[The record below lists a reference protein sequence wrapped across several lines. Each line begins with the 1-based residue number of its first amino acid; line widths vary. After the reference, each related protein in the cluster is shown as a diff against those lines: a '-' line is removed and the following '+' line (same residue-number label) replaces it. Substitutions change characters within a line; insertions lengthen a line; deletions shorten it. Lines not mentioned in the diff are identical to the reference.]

1 MFESAQ
7 SSSRELLKEL
17 EECVSQGAWG
27 KERCALVRSV
37 LARREDVSPDDIVR
51 HVRFGAKTLLRE
63 LEKFVSWGN
72 VERAGELEASLDALP
87 EVQARDVA
95 QAKKQ
100 GVAIRDA
107 LNDFEQFVGKT
118 FDEKA
123 IAKQHDLLRKKYP
136 FLSGKL
142 AKILEYQA
150 NRKKRQ
156 ERNQRLRKTGK
167 PLSSV
172 SSNRSHAIQTLDP
185 CSSWDLVMDESG
197 CEFEAGASGAQV
209 GKIVGLL
216 VPRSCDLPALK
227 GFHAITV
234 LPEVVDQAVQA
245 VLDRPVGVFGIS
257 VSDIPE
263 AIGERWMDGV
273 CEVIHW
279 VWQLLPIA
287 ADALMTDLHVH
298 IENRGVYD
306 SKLDLKALEREM
318 LRQWA
323 RIDASRKVRL
333 SMCFASKDGHDY
345 LGYVDALAFTWGSP
359 APESRERLKKSALAG
374 ECLQSIGS
382 GRKLRDLRDF
392 YARPELLD
400 GEYWKWLTGLPD
412 SNNPGSLSGYVLGR
426 LAMHC
431 STRPSKWDEYVS
443 ILFDHLESK
452 ALDLQILGRQC
463 SWLAQCRP
471 AGTVLP
477 AVVELMWNIA
487 LLANKNHLGQT
498 ECNDLVSAIQSLGDS
513 LLEEDARL
521 VCKADL
527 HLAVQATNRFE
538 FEEAMHIMERWQNLA
553 RLEESFRS
561 VGIGQSL
568 YWHLKEMMPLVVGLQ
583 LAGRVKSTI
592 GQHLAFVGRFAE
604 AREMFESALIDFEK
618 LSDRASAERDK
629 DQTGT
634 YLAIAAMD
642 DPECPKSE
650 VVRRVETVLGSLS
663 SAINEIASSTKVQH
677 KYKHHLLVRYLVQCG
692 DAKTIS
698 EYLRAAKSMRYDYGH
713 PWPLIQFYRCLMAR
727 EHAPQLWEEV
737 AKSVWE
743 LAFDSNQGPTVRFI
757 GMCLGVSLGLIDA
770 SWPVFGS
777 EMRQLREAFPL
788 AERRLDLL
796 ERYAENPPLSPL
808 EAVQALL
815 PFNYR

>member
-1 MFESAQ
+1 MLDCAQ

-17 EECVSQGAWG
+17 EECVSQGARG
-27 KERCALVRSV
+27 KERCALLRSV
-37 LARREDVSPDDIVR
+37 LARRDDVSPDDIVR

-63 LEKFVSWGN
+63 LEKFVSWVN
-72 VERAGELEASLDALP
+72 VDKVGELEASLDALP
-87 EVQARDVA
+87 EVPARDVVR
-95 QAKKQ
+95 AKKQ
-100 GVAIRDA
+100 GVEIRNA

-118 FDEKA
+118 FDEKEV
-123 IAKQHDLLRKKYP
+123 AKQHDQLRKKYP

-150 NRKKRQ
+150 NRMKRQ
-156 ERNQRLRKTGK
+156 ERNQNLRKSGK

-172 SSNRSHAIQTLDP
+172 SSKRPHAIHTLDP
-185 CSSWDLVMDESG
+185 CASWDLVIDESG
-197 CEFEAGASGAQV
+197 CEFEVGASGTQV

-216 VPRSCDLPALK
+216 VPRGCDLPALK
-227 GFHAITV
+227 GFHAISV
-234 LPEVVDQAVQA
+234 LPEDVDQAVQA

-287 ADALMTDLHVH
+287 ADALLTDLHVH
-298 IENRGVYD
+298 IENRGMYD
-306 SKLDLKALEREM
+306 AKLDLKALEREM

-323 RIDASRKVRL
+323 RIDSSRKVRL
-333 SMCFASKDGHDY
+333 SMCFASKDGHEY

-359 APESRERLKKSALAG
+359 AQESRERLKKSGLTG

-400 GEYWKWLTGLPD
+400 GEYWKWLTGLPE
-412 SNNPGSLSGYVLGR
+412 SNHPGSLSGYVLGR
-426 LAMHC
+426 LAIHC
-431 STRPSKWDEYVS
+431 SANPSKWDEYVS

-452 ALDLQILGRQC
+452 ALDLQVLGRQC

-477 AVVELMWNIA
+477 VVVELMWNVA

-498 ECNDLVSAIQSLGDS
+498 ECRELISAIRALGDS

-538 FEEAMHIMERWQNLA
+538 FEEATHFMGRWQDLS

-561 VGIGQSL
+561 VGVGQSL
-568 YWHLKEMMPLVVGLQ
+568 FKHLGEMMPLVVGLQ

-592 GQHLAFVGRFAE
+592 GQHLAFVGKFAE

-618 LSDRASAERDK
+618 LSDRASARRDK
-629 DQTGT
+629 EQTGT

-642 DPECPKSE
+642 DPECPRTE
-650 VVRRVETVLGSLS
+650 VVRLVETVLGPLS
-663 SAINEIASSTKVQH
+663 SAIDELASSTKVQH
-677 KYKHHLLVRYLVQCG
+677 KYMHHLLVRYLVQCG
-692 DAKTIS
+692 DARTIS
-698 EYLRAAKSMRYDYGH
+698 EYLLAAKSMRYDYGH
-713 PWPLIQFYRCLMAR
+713 PWPLIQFYRCLMAK
-727 EHAPQLWEEV
+727 EHALQLWEDV

-743 LAFDSNQGPTVRFI
+743 LAFESNQGSTVRFI
-757 GMCLGVSLGLIDA
+757 GMCLGVSLGLIDV

-788 AERRLDLL
+788 AEKRLDLL
-796 ERYAENPPLSPL
+796 ELYAKNPSTSPF
-808 EAVQALL
+808 ETVEALL
-815 PFNYR
+815 PFNFR

>member
-1 MFESAQ
+1 MFDSAQ
-7 SSSRELLKEL
+7 YSSRELLKEL
-17 EECVSQGAWG
+17 EECVSHGARG

-37 LARREDVSPDDIVR
+37 LVRRDDVSPEDIVR

-72 VERAGELEASLDALP
+72 VDQVEELEASLACLP
-87 EVQARDVA
+87 EVPAGDVA
-95 QAKKQ
+95 RAKMR
-100 GVAIRDA
+100 GIEIRDA
-107 LNDFEQFVGKT
+107 LNDFEQFLAKT
-118 FDEKA
+118 FDEKEV
-123 IAKQHDLLRKKYP
+123 AKRHDQLRKKYP

-142 AKILEYQA
+142 AKKMEYHA
-150 NRKKRQ
+150 SRKKRQ

-167 PLSSV
+167 PLSTV
-172 SSNRSHAIQTLDP
+172 SSKRSHAIQTLDP
-185 CSSWDLVMDESG
+185 CTSWDLVIDESG
-197 CEFEAGASGAQV
+197 CDFEAGASGAQV

-216 VPRSCDLPALK
+216 VPRGCDLPVLK
-227 GFHAITV
+227 GFHAISA
-234 LPEVVDQAVQA
+234 LPEEVDQVVQA

-287 ADALMTDLHVH
+287 ANALLTDLYVH

-306 SKLDLKALEREM
+306 AKLDLKALEREM

-400 GEYWKWLTGLPD
+400 GEYWKWLTGMPD
-412 SNNPGSLSGYVLGR
+412 SNNTGGLSGYVLKR
-426 LAMHC
+426 LAIHC
-431 STRPSKWDEYVS
+431 SSSPSKWDEYVS

-452 ALDLQILGRQC
+452 ALDLQVLGRQC
-463 SWLAQCRP
+463 AWLVQCRP

-477 AVVELMWNIA
+477 AVVELMWNVA

-498 ECNDLVSAIQSLGDS
+498 ECRELVSEIRSLGDS

-538 FEEAMHIMERWQNLA
+538 FEEATHFMERWQDLS

-561 VGIGQSL
+561 VEVGQAPFR
-568 YWHLKEMMPLVVGLQ
+568 HLGEIMPLVVGLQ

-604 AREMFESALIDFEK
+604 AREMFRSALIDFDK
-618 LSDRASAERDK
+618 LSDRASADRDK

-642 DPECPKSE
+642 DPECPRTE
-650 VVRRVETVLGSLS
+650 VVKLVETVLGSLG
-663 SAINEIASSTKVQH
+663 SAINAIASSTKAQH

-698 EYLRAAKSMRYDYGH
+698 DYIRAAKSMRYDYGH

-757 GMCLGVSLGLIDA
+757 GVCLGVSLGLIDA

-777 EMRQLREAFPL
+777 EMRQLREALPL

-796 ERYAENPPLSPL
+796 KRYAESPPLSPL

-815 PFNYR
+815 PFNFR